1 MSSGTNAGSNGWTHD
16 FVGYV
21 FPLNEG
27 SQGGMVPIAVGHETT
42 YWSNLVQRGE
52 YIQVRDLLESYYS
65 PSPGAVSIHR
75 RGRFMV
81 LQGNIGNIG
90 SEYRR

>member
-27 SQGGMVPIAVGHETT
+27 SQGGMVSIAVGHETT

-52 YIQVRDLLESYYS
+52 YIQVWDLLESYYS
-65 PSPGAVSIHR
+65 PSPCLLYTSPSPRDKRQSRMPSSA
-75 RGRFMV
+75 
-81 LQGNIGNIG
+81 
-90 SEYRR
+90 